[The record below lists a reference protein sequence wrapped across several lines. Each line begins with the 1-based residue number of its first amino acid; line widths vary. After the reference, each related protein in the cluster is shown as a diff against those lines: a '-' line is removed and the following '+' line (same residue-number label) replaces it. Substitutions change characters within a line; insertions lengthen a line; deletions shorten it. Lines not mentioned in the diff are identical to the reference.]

1 MSVRIYFSKALRKL
15 LTEHWTKL
23 QACLLLVIMY
33 VLCLERS
40 GNRDYT
46 LTLDYVTLIDDAEYT
61 FVARNVLGEV
71 KSKAQLFVEAK
82 KG

>member
-1 MSVRIYFSKALRKL
+1 
-15 LTEHWTKL
+15 
-23 QACLLLVIMY
+23 MY
-33 VLCLERS
+33 ILCLERS

>member
-1 MSVRIYFSKALRKL
+1 MSVRIFFSEALQLL
-15 LTEHWTKL
+15 LTEHWAKL
-23 QACLLLVIMY
+23 QACFLLIIML

-46 LTLDYVTLIDDAEYT
+46 LTLDCVTLIDDAEYT

-71 KSKAQLFVEAK
+71 KCKAQLFVEAK